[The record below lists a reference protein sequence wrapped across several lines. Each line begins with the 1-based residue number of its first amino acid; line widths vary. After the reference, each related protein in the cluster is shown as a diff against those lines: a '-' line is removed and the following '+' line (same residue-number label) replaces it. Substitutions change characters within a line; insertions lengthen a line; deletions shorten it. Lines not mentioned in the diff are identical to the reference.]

1 MRKILIATAAAA
13 GLMALGACQPATTE
27 DETDMAE
34 AADDSGM
41 EASAEGEGSMGG
53 GSGGGTGG
61 AAAAGDSGS
70 DASAPGGSG
79 GGYGGAPGGDTAT
92 PAQGTTP
99 TSGQT
104 DPMVTGQ
111 GSTSSEGRIQMGSE
125 PPHPARQ

>member
-34 AADDSGM
+34 AADESAM
-41 EASAEGEGSMGG
+41 EASAEGGSM
-53 GSGGGTGG
+53 
-61 AAAAGDSGS
+61 AEAAGDSGS
-70 DASAPGGSG
+70 DASAPGGSMSGSAG
-79 GGYGGAPGGDTAT
+79 GSMSGDTAT
-92 PAQGTTP
+92 PAQPMSP
-99 TSGQT
+99 TAGQT

-111 GSTSSEGRIQMGSE
+111 GSTSGEGNIQMGSE

>member
-1 MRKILIATAAAA
+1 MRKLLIATAAAA
-13 GLMALGACQPATTE
+13 SLMALGACQPTTTE

-34 AADDSGM
+34 AADEGATD
-41 EASAEGEGSMGG
+41 ASGEGGSMSG
-53 GSGGGTGG
+53 GSGD

-70 DASAPGGSG
+70 DASTGGSL
-79 GGYGGAPGGDTAT
+79 APGGDSAT
-92 PAQGTTP
+92 PAQPMSP

-111 GSTSSEGRIQMGSE
+111 GSTSGEGQIQMGSE

>member
-13 GLMALGACQPATTE
+13 GLMALGACQPAATE

-34 AADDSGM
+34 AADEASSEASSGGSM
-41 EASAEGEGSMGG
+41 EGASAE
-53 GSGGGTGG
+53 
-61 AAAAGDSGS
+61 AASDAGS
-70 DASAPGGSG
+70 DASAPGGAM
-79 GGYGGAPGGDTAT
+79 APSDSAT
-92 PAQGTTP
+92 PAQPMSP

-111 GSTSSEGRIQMGSE
+111 GSTSGEGNIQMGSE

>member
-1 MRKILIATAAAA
+1 MKKLLIATAAAA
-13 GLMALGACQPATTE
+13 SLMALGACQPTTTE

-41 EASAEGEGSMGG
+41 DASAEGGDAS
-53 GSGGGTGG
+53 GSGD

-70 DASAPGGSG
+70 DASTGGSM
-79 GGYGGAPGGDTAT
+79 APGGDSAT
-92 PAQGTTP
+92 PAQPMSP
-99 TSGQT
+99 TGGQT

-111 GSTSSEGRIQMGSE
+111 GSTSGEGQIQMGSE